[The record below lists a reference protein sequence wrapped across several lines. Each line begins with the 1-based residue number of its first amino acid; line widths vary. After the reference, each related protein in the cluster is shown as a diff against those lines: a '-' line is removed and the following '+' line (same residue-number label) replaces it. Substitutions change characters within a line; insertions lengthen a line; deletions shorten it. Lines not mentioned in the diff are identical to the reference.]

1 MVFYK
6 KRKNLTKKK
15 FRKTKNKKTLNKAS
29 GKNPKFFLNHKT
41 QEELEKSTRLARKIV
56 EESYKPSEKNKK
68 EFQALKE
75 QLKKKYRTEE
85 KSNSAMQ
92 HLEKESQ
99 ELIDRILSKST
110 KTKPPTSPDYPL
122 LKPISSKSLIGLPF
136 QVYNS
141 KTGYRKI

>member
-29 GKNPKFFLNHKT
+29 GKNPKFFFNHKT
-41 QEELEKSTRLARKIV
+41 QEELEKSTRLARKLV
-56 EESYKPSEKNKK
+56 EESYNPSEKNKK

-85 KSNSAMQ
+85 ESNTAMQ
-92 HLEKESQ
+92 RLEKESQ
-99 ELIDRILSKST
+99 GLINRILSKSP
-110 KTKPPTSPDYPL
+110 KIKPHPQPDYPL
-122 LKPISSKSLIGLPF
+122 LQPISSKSLIGLPL